1 MTTFVVSLITAL
13 VSAVLAGVGT
23 YFAARHDLQLKFD
36 ASLRDL
42 RIKAYRD
49 LWRALEDLA
58 KYGRREA
65 LSKDQAQTLLHE
77 LKTWY
82 FETGGLVLSR
92 DARQDYFALLDGL
105 QVVIGL
111 TENTLSAADDEF
123 LRVLGSR
130 LRTAMT
136 RDVGTRRTFVFRGD
150 PEREEP
156 RFESM
161 TYVEAGAA
169 RELVLSRRPRLR
181 FARRLRRLWRGLVA
195 DEPELQLAGAEK
207 RSSWDAARRALTVRV
222 SAAGGTAEERIFLLE
237 DSQIVEG
244 PKGWQRGD
252 DVRRRPSVIWR
263 ERETPAGP
271 GG

>member
-1 MTTFVVSLITAL
+1 VTTFVVSLIAAL
-13 VSAVLAGVGT
+13 VSAVLAGAGT

-42 RIKAYRD
+42 RIKAYKN
-49 LWRALEDLA
+49 LWRTLGALA
-58 KYGRREA
+58 KYGRRDP
-65 LSKDQAQTLLHE
+65 LSKDEAQTLLLE

-82 FETGGLVLSR
+82 FATGGLVLSG

-105 QVVIGL
+105 EVVVGL
-111 TENTLSAADDEF
+111 TEGTLSAADDEF

-156 RFESM
+156 RLESR

-169 RELVLSRRPRLR
+169 RELTLSPRPRL
-181 FARRLRRLWRGLVA
+181 ARRLRRLWHRLVA

-222 SAAGGTAEERIFLLE
+222 SAAGGTVEERIFLLE
-237 DSQIVEG
+237 DGQIVEG

-252 DVRRRPSVIWR
+252 EVHRRPSVIWS
-263 ERETPAGP
+263 ERKTPP
-271 GG
+271 GSAS